1 MSASTTTK
9 SGDLYGAAFRRCLED
24 VDVAGMRK
32 LHAHVMPH
40 VPAGS
45 DKDILVSIH
54 HARTQAESMPMKA
67 RAWSHRWLLDHGY
80 PSGLPDHLKPTAER
94 EYPRV
99 VEATGFTMNFGSQIM
114 REILAPI
121 VPLVSKA
128 VEEVILDEYS
138 GAVVRRDHNRIRG
151 RVLET
156 KRKAVQQ
163 LVDIKS

>member
-1 MSASTTTK
+1 MPASTAANP
-9 SGDLYGAAFRRCLED
+9 GDLYGAAFRRCLEE

-40 VPAGS
+40 LPAGS

-54 HARTQAESMPMKA
+54 HARTQAESMPLKA

-80 PSGLPDHLKPTAER
+80 PSGLPDHLKPSAER
-94 EYPRV
+94 EYPRIT
-99 VEATGFTMNFGSQIM
+99 EATGFTMRFGSPLM
-114 REILAPI
+114 REILSPI

-138 GAVVRRDHNRIRG
+138 GAVVRRDHDRIRG
-151 RVLET
+151 RVLDA
-156 KRKAVQQ
+156 KAKAVRQ
-163 LVDIKS
+163 LVGIK